1 MEETKVTKVV
11 AKSKS
16 REEMTTSSSEYVLKD
31 RELLVETEGSGDT
44 FVARFKV
51 GDGITPYSK
60 LPYISNLYKI
70 YPNFILYNEDY
81 SFGININLK
90 NDKDDK

>member
-1 MEETKVTKVV
+1 MSENKLTTVV
-11 AKSKS
+11 VKSKT
-16 REEMTTSSSEYVLKD
+16 RQEMTETLSDYVLKD
-31 RELLVETEGSGDT
+31 RELLVETEGQDDT

-51 GDGITPYSK
+51 GDGKTPYNQ

-81 SFGININLK
+81 SFGINIKLK
-90 NDKDDK
+90 K